1 MVSTDGLNLSMEG
14 RRQKRGRV
22 GSQGWGLRANLAPPS
37 STSPAAFSS
46 PSTEILHKDVKR
58 RGLNGILLLEDITDC
73 SIFPVESILYKA
85 KSYMEKCQFDVLLLL
100 GSERENS
107 EDSSGH

>member
-1 MVSTDGLNLSMEG
+1 
-14 RRQKRGRV
+14 
-22 GSQGWGLRANLAPPS
+22 
-37 STSPAAFSS
+37 
-46 PSTEILHKDVKR
+46 
-58 RGLNGILLLEDITDC
+58 LEEITDC